1 MNLQPVNI
9 GGIECDALIHHELA
23 MEAEIPDYPV
33 EEGYSV
39 QDTMILKPRTLSLTV
54 IVTNTPITFRSHA
67 SLGRV
72 QEVAARFQEL
82 YQSRQLITVTSAKG
96 SFQNMGITSLSL
108 PYDVSTKTS
117 LEIPITLKEVLTT
130 TAQTVTIPSEYG
142 RGGDTGTTAGTV
154 NTSPYGSETGT
165 ATSTV
170 GNSTVGNSTNNGDS
184 SEGGGG
190 SLPYNLIESIAGEG
204 AVDSMVGSTI
214 DYFGG
219 GS

>member
-9 GGIECDALIHHELA
+9 GGIECDALVHHELA

-67 SLGRV
+67 SPGRV

-82 YQSRQLITVTSAKG
+82 YQSRQLIAVTSAKG
-96 SFQNMGITSLSL
+96 SFQNMGVTNLSL

-142 RGGDTGTTAGTV
+142 RGGDTGTTAGTA

-165 ATSTV
+165 ASTV
-170 GNSTVGNSTNNGDS
+170 TGNSVENEQSGDEKGASAIYSIGSMIMGSEEALENG
-184 SEGGGG
+184 
-190 SLPYNLIESIAGEG
+190 IES
-204 AVDSMVGSTI
+204 VVG
-214 DYFGG
+214 YFGG

>member
-54 IVTNTPITFRSHA
+54 VVTNTPITFRSHA
-67 SLGRV
+67 SPGRV

-82 YQSRQLITVTSAKG
+82 YQSRQLITVTSVKG
-96 SFQNMGITSLSL
+96 SFQNMGITNLSL

-142 RGGDTGTTAGTV
+142 RGGDTGTTAGTA

-165 ATSTV
+165 ASTV
-170 GNSTVGNSTNNGDS
+170 TGNSAENEQSGDEKGASAIYSIGSMIMGSEEVLENG
-184 SEGGGG
+184 
-190 SLPYNLIESIAGEG
+190 IES
-204 AVDSMVGSTI
+204 VVG
-214 DYFGG
+214 YFGG

>member
-9 GGIECDALIHHELA
+9 GGIECDALIHHKLA

-67 SLGRV
+67 SPGRV

-142 RGGDTGTTAGTV
+142 RGGDTGTTAGTA

-165 ATSTV
+165 ASTV
-170 GNSTVGNSTNNGDS
+170 TGNSVENEQSGDEKGASAIYSIGSMIMGSEEALENG
-184 SEGGGG
+184 
-190 SLPYNLIESIAGEG
+190 IES
-204 AVDSMVGSTI
+204 VVG
-214 DYFGG
+214 YFGG

>member
-67 SLGRV
+67 SPGRV

-82 YQSRQLITVTSAKG
+82 YQSRQLIAVTSAKG
-96 SFQNMGITSLSL
+96 SFQNMGVTNLSL

-142 RGGDTGTTAGTV
+142 RGGDTGTTAGTA

-165 ATSTV
+165 ASTV
-170 GNSTVGNSTNNGDS
+170 TGNSVENEQSGDEKGASAIYSIGSMIMGSEEALENG
-184 SEGGGG
+184 
-190 SLPYNLIESIAGEG
+190 IES
-204 AVDSMVGSTI
+204 VVG
-214 DYFGG
+214 YFGG

>member
-82 YQSRQLITVTSAKG
+82 YHSRQLITVTSAKG

-142 RGGDTGTTAGTV
+142 RGGDTGTTAGTT

>member
-67 SLGRV
+67 SPGRV

-142 RGGDTGTTAGTV
+142 RGGDTGTTAGTA

-165 ATSTV
+165 ASTV
-170 GNSTVGNSTNNGDS
+170 TGTSVENEQSGDEKGASAIYSIGSMIMGSEEALKNG
-184 SEGGGG
+184 
-190 SLPYNLIESIAGEG
+190 IES
-204 AVDSMVGSTI
+204 VVG
-214 DYFGG
+214 YFGG

>member
-67 SLGRV
+67 SPGRV

-82 YQSRQLITVTSAKG
+82 YQSRQLIAVTSAKG
-96 SFQNMGITSLSL
+96 SFQNMGITNLSL

-142 RGGDTGTTAGTV
+142 RGGDTGTTAGTA

-165 ATSTV
+165 ASTV
-170 GNSTVGNSTNNGDS
+170 TGNSAENEQSGDEKGASAIYSIGSMIMGSEEALENG
-184 SEGGGG
+184 
-190 SLPYNLIESIAGEG
+190 IES
-204 AVDSMVGSTI
+204 VVG
-214 DYFGG
+214 YFGG

>member
-67 SLGRV
+67 SPGRV

-142 RGGDTGTTAGTV
+142 RGGDTGTTAGTA

-165 ATSTV
+165 ASTV
-170 GNSTVGNSTNNGDS
+170 TGNSVENEQRKDKKGASAIYSIGSMIMGSEEALENG
-184 SEGGGG
+184 
-190 SLPYNLIESIAGEG
+190 IES
-204 AVDSMVGSTI
+204 VVG
-214 DYFGG
+214 YFGG

>member
-67 SLGRV
+67 SPGRV

-142 RGGDTGTTAGTV
+142 RGGDTGTTAGTA

-165 ATSTV
+165 ASTV
-170 GNSTVGNSTNNGDS
+170 TGNSVENEQSGDEKGASAIYSIGSMIMGSEEALENG
-184 SEGGGG
+184 
-190 SLPYNLIESIAGEG
+190 IES
-204 AVDSMVGSTI
+204 VVG
-214 DYFGG
+214 YFGG

>member
-54 IVTNTPITFRSHA
+54 VVTNTPITFRSHT
-67 SLGRV
+67 SPGRV

-108 PYDVSTKTS
+108 PYDTSTKTS

-130 TAQTVTIPSEYG
+130 TAQTVTIPAEYG
-142 RGGDTGTTAGTV
+142 RGGDTGTTAGTA

-165 ATSTV
+165 ASTV
-170 GNSTVGNSTNNGDS
+170 TGNSVENEQSGDERGASAIFGIGSMIMGGEEALENG
-184 SEGGGG
+184 
-190 SLPYNLIESIAGEG
+190 IES
-204 AVDSMVGSTI
+204 VVG
-214 DYFGG
+214 YFGG